1 MNIIAKGM
9 TMSVTSTEAVAKI
22 AEVFADIEKGQRQAI
37 KAVRKLRDE
46 YQAINNNGDAG
57 ALLTMAAFAEM
68 DALVTGQYAQTLAL
82 HHRQTLEAQGRG
94 IDAGPMPVNTD
105 DGMVSPMSGGG
116 R

>member
-1 MNIIAKGM
+1 MNIIAKGLS
-9 TMSVTSTEAVAKI
+9 MSVTSTEAVAKI
-22 AEVFADIEKGQRQAI
+22 AAVYAEIEKGQRQAI

-46 YQAINNNGDAG
+46 YQAIHENGDAG

-94 IDAGPMPVNTD
+94 IDAGPMPTHSD